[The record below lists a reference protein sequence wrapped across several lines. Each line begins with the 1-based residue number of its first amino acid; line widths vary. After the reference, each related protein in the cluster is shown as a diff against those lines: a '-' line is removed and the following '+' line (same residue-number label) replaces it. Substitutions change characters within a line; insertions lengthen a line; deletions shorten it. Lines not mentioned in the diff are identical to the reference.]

1 MANNT
6 NVKPS
11 GTNLRQV
18 VPAITVQQIGIGV
31 QRLNHLA
38 WVRRFAQFCS
48 GVYPFAS
55 GISGQTNVGKY
66 LRYIQTSLIDIPVRG
81 RTYLGRY
88 IDRRRQDNST

>member
-1 MANNT
+1 MASNT

-18 VPAITVQQIGIGV
+18 VPAITVQQIGIDV
-31 QRLNHLA
+31 QRLNYLA

-66 LRYIQTSLIDIPVRG
+66 LRYLYTNQFDRYSGQRKN
-81 RTYLGRY
+81 LGRY